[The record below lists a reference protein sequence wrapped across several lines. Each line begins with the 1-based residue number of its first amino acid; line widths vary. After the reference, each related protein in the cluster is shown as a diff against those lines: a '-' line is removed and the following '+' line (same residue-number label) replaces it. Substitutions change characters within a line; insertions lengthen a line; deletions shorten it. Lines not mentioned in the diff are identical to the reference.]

1 MVDEVTADPLVL
13 VAEVDRATD
22 RLLDTVSALA
32 GDDARLPSLLPGW
45 TRGHVL
51 THVARSADA
60 LVNLL
65 TWARTGTP
73 LPAYPSTA
81 ARDADIEAGAD
92 RPLDDLLADLRASA
106 ARFDEAVAA
115 MPAQAWSATVQLRS
129 GAEVPAA
136 TLPWQRLRE
145 VEVHHVDLAAAYRP
159 EDWPA
164 AFTQRLLVEAA
175 ASLGARAET
184 PAMVLRATD
193 LEREVTVGDPA
204 DTLTVTGPSYALA
217 AWLTGRRDGTGL
229 TVSPD
234 QPLPVLPQWM

>member
-1 MVDEVTADPLVL
+1 

-22 RLLDTVSALA
+22 RLFETVSALTD
-32 GDDARLPSLLPGW
+32 DDAALPSLLPGW

-51 THVARSADA
+51 SHVARNADA

-73 LPAYPSTA
+73 MPAYASTA
-81 ARDADIEAGAD
+81 AREADIEAGAY
-92 RPLDDLLADLRASA
+92 RPIDQLLADLRASA
-106 ARFDEAVAA
+106 GLFNEAVAA
-115 MPAQAWSATVQLRS
+115 MPAQAWSALVQLRS

-136 TLPWQRLRE
+136 TVPWHRLRE

-164 AFTQRLLVEAA
+164 AFTQRLLHDAVTTIADRRDA
-175 ASLGARAET
+175 PS
-184 PAMVLRATD
+184 MVLHATD
-193 LEREVTVGDPA
+193 LDRDHKLGKREGGPTVRGTSPA
-204 DTLTVTGPSYALA
+204 LV
-217 AWLTGRRDGTGL
+217 AWLTGRDSGEGL

-234 QPLPVLPQWM
+234 QPLATPPQWM

>member
-22 RLLDTVSALA
+22 RLLNTVSALA
-32 GDDARLPSLLPGW
+32 GDDAALPSLLPGW
-45 TRGHVL
+45 TRGHVI
-51 THVARSADA
+51 THVARNADA

-65 TWARTGTP
+65 TWARTGTA

-92 RPLDDLLADLRASA
+92 RPLDELLADLRASA
-106 ARFDEAVAA
+106 GRFAEAVAV

-175 ASLGARAET
+175 ASLGRRAET
-184 PAMVLRATD
+184 PAMVLHATD
-193 LEREVTVGDPA
+193 LGREVKLGDPA
-204 DTLTVTGPSYALA
+204 GRLTVTGPAYALA
-217 AWLTGRRDGTGL
+217 AWLTGRRDGARL
-229 TVSPD
+229 AVSPD
-234 QPLPVLPQWM
+234 QPLPDIPQWM